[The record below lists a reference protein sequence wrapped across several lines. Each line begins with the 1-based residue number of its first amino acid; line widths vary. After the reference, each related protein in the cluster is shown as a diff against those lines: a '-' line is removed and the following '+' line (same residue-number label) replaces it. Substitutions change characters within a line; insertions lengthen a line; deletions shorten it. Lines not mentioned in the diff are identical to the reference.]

1 MSPLKL
7 STRISILSIVS
18 HMDSISQS
26 VTKRSQ
32 PLDRV
37 AVDEIGR
44 KYISLYLKLL
54 FVLRNHK
61 LVV

>member
-1 MSPLKL
+1 
-7 STRISILSIVS
+7 
-18 HMDSISQS
+18 MDSISQS

-44 KYISLYLKLL
+44 KYISLYLKLF
-54 FVLRNHK
+54 FVLKNHK